1 LLGCPVLGSRNNLL
15 PALLLPLPLPWPEK
29 TKRLFRLPAF
39 WSKEKLPTWP
49 VFQLSSM
56 NRRMD
61 DWSVVVWSTKLAF
74 AYGETTTRGRRG
86 P

>member
-1 LLGCPVLGSRNNLL
+1 LES
-15 PALLLPLPLPWPEK
+15 PLDSPENA
-29 TKRLFRLPAF
+29 KRLFRLPAF